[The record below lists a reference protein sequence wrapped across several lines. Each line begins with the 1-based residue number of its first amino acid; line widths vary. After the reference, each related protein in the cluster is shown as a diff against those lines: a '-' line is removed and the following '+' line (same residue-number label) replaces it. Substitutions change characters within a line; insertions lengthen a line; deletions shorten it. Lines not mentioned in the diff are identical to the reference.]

1 MQTSDKPLPTGSADA
16 EQGSSRGSKSIT
28 EPSSSYGSRKASPRL
43 GARALRWNV
52 ETIGFSPN
60 GFNGYFLF
68 KILLCAFTA
77 MVFLQAMAIFYRS
90 LLEWREGEDSE
101 NKYLDRD
108 SLGEGEEAYEG
119 TH

>member
-1 MQTSDKPLPTGSADA
+1 L
-16 EQGSSRGSKSIT
+16 SKS
-28 EPSSSYGSRKASPRL
+28 
-43 GARALRWNV
+43 RALRWNV

-90 LLEWREGEDSE
+90 YLEWKEGEESE
-101 NKYLDRD
+101 NKYLDKD
-108 SLGEGEEAYEG
+108 SLGDGEEAYEG
-119 TH
+119 AH